1 MRTRGLIRLTNNLLL
16 QIRQHEV
23 ITQEVVVMNPEEE
36 SGKIPTNSEGETTT
50 TPEVVPSHDSWIV
63 M

>member
-1 MRTRGLIRLTNNLLL
+1 
-16 QIRQHEV
+16 
-23 ITQEVVVMNPEEE
+23 MNPEEE
-36 SGKIPTNSEGETTT
+36 SGKVPTNSEGETTI